1 MIALLR
7 RLLDFSGAQRKNI
20 ILSFVFSF
28 FDSMFAVIPVMAVLT
43 VLRGILLSLDGGEM
57 PLSTIWISFGI
68 MALSVAGRILFG
80 KFASVKR
87 TLGSFDL
94 CSEKR
99 LEIGERLK
107 RAPMGYFSQNRLGD
121 ITAAATTTLSDIE
134 NTAISVFD
142 KVFNGFIHA
151 SVVGIWLLVYEWHI
165 GLITFFGIAV
175 AMVVYSAMQKAAK
188 RLSPKRQAAQAGLV
202 TAVLEYVQGM
212 GVVKAFGLGE
222 KSGRTV
228 DDAIEKSAA
237 ANMSLESAF
246 SSLTGIYQTVFKVA
260 AASILAVAPYL
271 LTGGSIDLVKCLLLV
286 ISGFLIY
293 SQAELVGSM
302 A

>member
-1 MIALLR
+1 
-7 RLLDFSGAQRKNI
+7 
-20 ILSFVFSF
+20 
-28 FDSMFAVIPVMAVLT
+28 
-43 VLRGILLSLDGGEM
+43 
-57 PLSTIWISFGI
+57 
-68 MALSVAGRILFG
+68 
-80 KFASVKR
+80 
-87 TLGSFDL
+87 
-94 CSEKR
+94 
-99 LEIGERLK
+99 
-107 RAPMGYFSQNRLGD
+107 
-121 ITAAATTTLSDIE
+121 
-134 NTAISVFD
+134 
-142 KVFNGFIHA
+142 
-151 SVVGIWLLVYEWHI
+151 
-165 GLITFFGIAV
+165 
-175 AMVVYSAMQKAAK
+175 
-188 RLSPKRQAAQAGLV
+188 LV